1 MSKRNKAI
9 LLIILSAF
17 SFAFMFAFVH
27 LSGDLPTMQK
37 VFFRNF
43 VALFFALGVMKKKH
57 IRFGCKNKKNSAVLF
72 VRAFAG
78 SLGMV
83 ANFYA
88 IDVLVISD
96 ASILNKMSPFFCVV
110 FSYLFLK
117 EKLTM
122 FNLLTIIGA
131 FIGALFVIKPTFANA
146 DLFASV
152 MGFLGGMSAG
162 LAYTCVRYLGS
173 HGEKGPM
180 IVAYFSAFSC
190 LLALPWLIFDFHPMS
205 WWQLLCLIGAGFGAA
220 GGQFAITAAY
230 SNAPAKEI
238 SVFDYTQIIFTA
250 SLGFL
255 MFDQIPDIWSFLGY
269 IIIVSMAVIVF
280 IYNNRK
286 DKHPAQA
293 VQEKVPEAETTG
305 SK

>member
-1 MSKRNKAI
+1 
-9 LLIILSAF
+9 
-17 SFAFMFAFVH
+17 MFAFVR
-27 LSGDLPTMQK
+27 LSGELPTMQK

-43 VALFFALGVMKKKH
+43 VALFFALGVMKKNH
-57 IRFGCKNKKNSAVLF
+57 IRFGCKSKKNSFVLF

-96 ASILNKMSPFFCVV
+96 ASILNKMSPFFCVI

-117 EKLTM
+117 EKLKL
-122 FNLLTIIGA
+122 FNVLTIFGA
-131 FIGALFVIKPTFANA
+131 FVGALFVIKPTFANA

-173 HGEKGPM
+173 NGEKGPM

-190 LLALPWLIFDFHPMS
+190 LLTLPWLIFDYHPMTI
-205 WWQLLCLIGAGFGAA
+205 WQILALLGAGFGAA

-250 SLGFL
+250 SLGFI
-255 MFDQIPDIWSFLGY
+255 MFGQVPDIWSFLGY
-269 IIIVSMAVIVF
+269 IIIVSMALIVF
-280 IYNNRK
+280 IYNNKK
-286 DKHPAQA
+286 DKSLEHTKA
-293 VQEKVPEAETTG
+293 
-305 SK
+305 

>member
-43 VALFFALGVMKKKH
+43 VALFFALGVMKKNH
-57 IRFGCKNKKNSAVLF
+57 IRFGCKNKKNSAILF

-131 FIGALFVIKPTFANA
+131 FIG

-190 LLALPWLIFDFHPMS
+190 LLALPWLIFEFHPMS

-280 IYNNRK
+280 IYNNKK
-286 DKHPAQA
+286 DKHAAQPE
-293 VQEKVPEAETTG
+293 QEKVPEAETTG